1 MATRICQKR
10 ALVTACMLAL
20 MSAGGFAAA
29 QSTNATGSSTTQN
42 RPSGDKAQ
50 EAQDHLQKSVKVIQQ
65 MDADP
70 GMKKLLKQAKGVYI
84 VPDYGRAAL
93 GVGARGGA
101 GVLFVKQGGKWGNPA
116 FYNMGG
122 VSAGA
127 QAGVEAG
134 AIALLLNNQKALNSF
149 KKNNN
154 FSLNA
159 EAGLTVVN
167 WSAKAQGS
175 AGKGD
180 VVAWSDTEG
189 AFGDLAVSVTDI
201 NFDEKETGAFYG
213 RKIAS
218 AADVIGGKVK
228 APRSPALKD
237 ALAALSG
244 SSATS
249 TGDSAA
255 TGSGSGASGTA
266 ATPSQSSGGMRSSAE
281 SGSSTAK

>member
-1 MATRICQKR
+1 MATLTCKKR

-20 MSAGGFAAA
+20 MSAGGFAVA
-29 QSTNATGSSTTQN
+29 QSTSATGSASTSQN
-42 RPSGDKAQ
+42 QPSGDKQQ
-50 EAQDHLQKSVKVIQQ
+50 EAQNHLQKSVKVIQQ

-70 GMKKLLKQAKGVYI
+70 GMKNLLKQAKGVYI

-101 GVLFVKQGGKWGNPA
+101 GVLFVKQDDKWGNPA

-122 VSAGA
+122 VSVGA

-134 AIALLLNNQKALNSF
+134 AIALVLNSQKALDSF
-149 KKNNN
+149 KKDNN

-159 EAGLTVVN
+159 EAGLTVIN

-180 VVAWSDTEG
+180 VVAWSDTKG

-213 RKIAS
+213 TKTAS
-218 AADVIGGKVK
+218 AADVISGKMK
-228 APRSPALKD
+228 APRSPALQD

-244 SSATS
+244 SSSATS
-249 TGDSAA
+249 TGSSAT
-255 TGSGSGASGTA
+255 TGPGASGSA
-266 ATPSQSSGGMRSSAE
+266 ATPSQSGSGMS

>member
-1 MATRICQKR
+1 MF
-10 ALVTACMLAL
+10 AL

-29 QSTNATGSSTTQN
+29 QSTNTTGSSTTTQN

-50 EAQDHLQKSVKVIQQ
+50 EAQDHLQKSAKVIQQ

-101 GVLFVKQGGKWGNPA
+101 GVLFVKQGSKWGNPA

-122 VSAGA
+122 VSVGA

-134 AIALLLNNQKALNSF
+134 AIALVLNSQKALNSF
-149 KKNNN
+149 KKDNN

-159 EAGLTVVN
+159 EAGLTIVN

-180 VVAWSDTEG
+180 VVVWSDTEG

-213 RKIAS
+213 TKTAS
-218 AADVIGGKVK
+218 AADVISGKMK
-228 APRSPALKD
+228 APRSPALQD

-244 SSATS
+244 STSATS
-249 TGDSAA
+249 TGGSAT
-255 TGSGSGASGTA
+255 TGPSASGTA
-266 ATPSQSSGGMRSSAE
+266 TPSQ